1 MILGLIYSPHFS
13 PPFSKEQFTLT
24 TLRYQIYSDEQGEDS
39 LPSSSIVTQKSEYM
53 CVCVCAEAEYRGRVQ
68 EGVLGGKSRQGR
80 RAQSGQG
87 FLGRQNSMICPG
99 SFK

>member
-53 CVCVCAEAEYRGRVQ
+53 CVCVCRSGIQRESS
-68 EGVLGGKSRQGR
+68 GGSVGWEKQARKKGPEWAGFSRQTE
-80 RAQSGQG
+80 QHDLSGQ
-87 FLGRQNSMICPG
+87 L
-99 SFK
+99 